1 MQLGIHQSLGDAAER
16 LGITDARFSRM
27 RTEIRQL
34 GKCFMKGDEH
44 IPKQRKP
51 YKRRVNAEATPSL
64 VAA

>member
-1 MQLGIHQSLGDAAER
+1 
-16 LGITDARFSRM
+16 M